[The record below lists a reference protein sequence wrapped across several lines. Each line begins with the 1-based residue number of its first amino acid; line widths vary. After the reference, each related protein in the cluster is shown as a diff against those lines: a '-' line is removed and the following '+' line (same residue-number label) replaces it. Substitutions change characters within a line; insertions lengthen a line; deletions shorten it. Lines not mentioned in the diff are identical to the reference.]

1 MRHVRRSHIRIKTKL
16 LSPRQHG
23 QVRIMLLTKKQK
35 ENINKKY
42 PLYSQD
48 GKRKN
53 AVCVAKFFIGDQTWY
68 ITEGFFEDGDFC
80 MFGIAINGW
89 GAEYGYVSYK
99 ELQYIKVNVKTPF
112 GKMPQSVERDIFF
125 TPKPLCD
132 IKDKAL
138 QKFLSRQY
146 DDEEENKAV

>member
-1 MRHVRRSHIRIKTKL
+1 
-16 LSPRQHG
+16 
-23 QVRIMLLTKKQK
+23 MLLTKKQK

-53 AVCVAKFFIGDQTWY
+53 AVCVA
-68 ITEGFFEDGDFC
+68 
-80 MFGIAINGW
+80 
-89 GAEYGYVSYK
+89 
-99 ELQYIKVNVKTPF
+99 IKVNVKTPF
-112 GKMPQSVERDIFF
+112 GKMPQSVERDIYF

-138 QKFLSRQY
+138 QKFLLRLY
-146 DDEEENKAV
+146 NDEEENKAV